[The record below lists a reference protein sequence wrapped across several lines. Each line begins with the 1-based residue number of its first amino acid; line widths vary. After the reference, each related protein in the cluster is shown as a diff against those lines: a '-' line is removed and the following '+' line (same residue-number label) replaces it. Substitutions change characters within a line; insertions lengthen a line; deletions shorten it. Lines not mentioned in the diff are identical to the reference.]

1 MTELDTTSENTTKK
15 DKYRRQRKNSQSQE
29 LNLNEEFNDKLL
41 DTKIWPAIIWSL
53 LLSILSVAN
62 PFLTSLATN
71 IQTQN
76 LYAGMAMIFGQVPYG
91 NFFGTNGVL
100 YYLLAWLGHI
110 DGGFLVFGLLQFIFL
125 VIAGIYF
132 YKIIAYFGQ
141 SDYLA
146 TSFSHWFYIFIFAL
160 GFGGLYAEIFVLP
173 FILMTIWFLVRYFEN
188 ALRDEGFILYGI
200 NLALTFLIYP
210 KGSILWLVASLV
222 LIVFNIRNQQ
232 KARGIYQFLATVLGF
247 LLVMYAVGYYAFDSE
262 ILGTAI
268 QQTFLYNL
276 RLDFQYTDLYL
287 TIAMVS
293 GFLLL
298 SGFFK
303 SLIQTIISFG
313 QGKHTYIKII
323 ILLAFLVQ
331 LLLIVGTDHF
341 YWSYLLNL
349 VPYGF
354 VMGIVHLQDDSV
366 DEEDSYLRLQFFLP
380 LFICLG
386 IFAQPAYAYL
396 LQGELVADRE
406 NVAQYVS
413 EQTEEADKIYVWDN
427 SASIYLD
434 SQRLSSATIT
444 TITPYLNTAENKNS
458 LIYDLNKNDAT
469 YVVVNKNLPILDE
482 VKTNLEAQY
491 KSVQTTDHFIIYQ
504 KNE

>member
-1 MTELDTTSENTTKK
+1 MTELDTTSENATNKG
-15 DKYRRQRKNSQSQE
+15 KYRRRRKDSQAQE

-53 LLSILSVAN
+53 LLSIFSVAN

-71 IQTQN
+71 LQTQN
-76 LYAGMAMIFGQVPYG
+76 LYAGMAMMLGQVPYG

-125 VIAGIYF
+125 ALSGIYF
-132 YKIIAYFGQ
+132 YKIIAYFSQ
-141 SDYLA
+141 SERLA
-146 TSFSHWFYIFIFAL
+146 TSFNHWFYIFIFAL

-173 FILMTIWFLVRYFEN
+173 FILMTTWFLVRYFEN
-188 ALRDEGFILYGI
+188 AIRDESFILYGI

-222 LIVFNIRNQQ
+222 LLFFNIRNQQ
-232 KARGIYQFLATVLGF
+232 KARGIYQFLATIFGF
-247 LLVMYAVGYYAFDSE
+247 LLVMYVVGYYAFDSE

-287 TIAMVS
+287 TLAMVS

-303 SLIQTIISFG
+303 SMVQTLISFG

-323 ILLAFLVQ
+323 LLLAFLVQ
-331 LLLIVGTDHF
+331 LLFIVGTDHF
-341 YWSYLLNL
+341 YWSYLLSL

-354 VMGIVHLQDDSV
+354 VMGVVHLQDDSV

-406 NVAQYVS
+406 NVAQYIS

-444 TITPYLNTAENKNS
+444 TITPYLNTTENKNS
-458 LIYDLNKNDAT
+458 LIYDLNKNDARF
-469 YVVVNKNLPILDE
+469 VVVNKNLPILDD
-482 VKTNLEAQY
+482 VKTNLETQY
-491 KSVQTTDHFIIYQ
+491 KSLQTTDHFVIYQ

>member
-1 MTELDTTSENTTKK
+1 MTELDTTSENATNKG
-15 DKYRRQRKNSQSQE
+15 KYRRQRKNSQSQE

-76 LYAGMAMIFGQVPYG
+76 LYAGMAMMFGQVPYG

-110 DGGFLVFGLLQFIFL
+110 EGGFLVFGLLQFIFL

-276 RLDFQYTDLYL
+276 RLDFQYADLYL
-287 TIAMVS
+287 TVALVS

-313 QGKHTYIKII
+313 QGKHTYIKIVL
-323 ILLAFLVQ
+323 LLAFLVQ
-331 LLLIVGTDHF
+331 LLFIVGTDHF
-341 YWSYLLNL
+341 QWNQLLSL
-349 VPYGF
+349 MPYGF
-354 VMGIVHLQDDSV
+354 AMTVVHLQDDSV
-366 DEEDSYLRLQFFLP
+366 DEEDGYLRLQLFLP

-396 LQGELVADRE
+396 LQGELLADRE
-406 NVAQYVS
+406 NVAQYIS
-413 EQTEEADKIYVWDN
+413 EQTEKTDKIYVWDN

-434 SQRLSSATIT
+434 SQRLSSATLT
-444 TITPYLNTAENKNS
+444 NVEPYLNTTENKNS

-491 KSVQTTDHFIIYQ
+491 KSVQTTDHFVIYQ

>member
-53 LLSILSVAN
+53 LLSIFSVAN
-62 PFLTSLATN
+62 PFLTSFATN
-71 IQTQN
+71 LQTQN
-76 LYAGMAMIFGQVPYG
+76 LYAGMAMMFGQVPYG

-125 VIAGIYF
+125 VISGIYF

-160 GFGGLYAEIFVLP
+160 GFGGLYAEIIVLP

-303 SLIQTIISFG
+303 SMVQTLISFG

-323 ILLAFLVQ
+323 LLLAFLVQ
-331 LLLIVGTDHF
+331 LLLIVGTDHY

-366 DEEDSYLRLQFFLP
+366 DEEDGYLHLQFFLP

-406 NVAQYVS
+406 NVAQYIS

-434 SQRLSSATIT
+434 SQRLSSATLT
-444 TITPYLNTAENKNS
+444 NVEPYLNTTENKNS

-469 YVVVNKNLPILDE
+469 YVVVNKNLPILDD
-482 VKTNLEAQY
+482 VKTNLETQY

>member
-1 MTELDTTSENTTKK
+1 MTELDTTSENATNKG
-15 DKYRRQRKNSQSQE
+15 KYRRQRKNSQSQE
-29 LNLNEEFNDKLL
+29 LNLDEEFNDKLL

-53 LLSILSVAN
+53 LLSIFSVAN
-62 PFLTSLATN
+62 PFLTSFATN

-76 LYAGMAMIFGQVPYG
+76 LYAGMAMMFGQVPYG

-188 ALRDEGFILYGI
+188 AIRDEGFILYGI

-222 LIVFNIRNQQ
+222 LLVFNIRNQQ
-232 KARGIYQFLATVLGF
+232 KARGIYQFLATVFGF
-247 LLVMYAVGYYAFDSE
+247 LLVMYVVGYYAFDSE
-262 ILGTAI
+262 ILGSAI

-303 SLIQTIISFG
+303 SMVQTLISFG

-323 ILLAFLVQ
+323 LLLAFLVQ
-331 LLLIVGTDHF
+331 LLFIVGTDHF

-444 TITPYLNTAENKNS
+444 TITPYLNTTENKNS

-482 VKTNLEAQY
+482 VKTNLESQY

>member
-1 MTELDTTSENTTKK
+1 MTELDTTSENATNKG
-15 DKYRRQRKNSQSQE
+15 KYRRQRKNSQSQE

-76 LYAGMAMIFGQVPYG
+76 LYAGMAMMFGQVPYG

-303 SLIQTIISFG
+303 SMVQTLISFG

-323 ILLAFLVQ
+323 LLLAFLVQ
-331 LLLIVGTDHF
+331 LLFIVGTDHF

-444 TITPYLNTAENKNS
+444 TITPYLNTTENKNS

-482 VKTNLEAQY
+482 VKTNLESQY

>member
-53 LLSILSVAN
+53 LLSIFSVAN
-62 PFLTSLATN
+62 PFLTSFATN
-71 IQTQN
+71 LQTQN
-76 LYAGMAMIFGQVPYG
+76 LYAGMAMMFGQVPYG

-125 VIAGIYF
+125 VISGIYF

-444 TITPYLNTAENKNS
+444 TITPYLNTTENKNS

>member
-1 MTELDTTSENTTKK
+1 MTELDATVHEESHQPRRHRRARRSKTTH
-15 DKYRRQRKNSQSQE
+15 
-29 LNLNEEFNDKLL
+29 LNEEFKDKLPK
-41 DTKIWPAIIWSL
+41 TKIWPALIWSL
-53 LLSILSVAN
+53 LLSVFSVAN
-62 PFLTSLATN
+62 PFLTFLATN
-71 IQTQN
+71 VQTQN
-76 LYAGMAMIFGQVPYG
+76 LYAGMAMMNGQHPYG
-91 NFFGTNGVL
+91 DFFGTNGVL

-125 VIAGIYF
+125 ALSGIYF
-132 YKIIAYFGQ
+132 YKIIAYFSQ
-141 SDYLA
+141 SERLA

-173 FILMTIWFLVRYFEN
+173 FILMTTWFLVRYFEN
-188 ALRDEGFILYGI
+188 AIRDEVFILCGI

-222 LIVFNIRNQQ
+222 LLVFNIRNQQ
-232 KARGIYQFLATVLGF
+232 KARGIYQFLATIFGF
-247 LLVMYAVGYYAFDSE
+247 LLVMYVVGYYAFDSE

-303 SLIQTIISFG
+303 SMVQTLISFG

-323 ILLAFLVQ
+323 LLLAFLVQ
-331 LLLIVGTDHF
+331 LLFIVGTDHF

-354 VMGIVHLQDDSV
+354 MMGIVHLQDDSV

-406 NVAQYVS
+406 NVAQYIS

-444 TITPYLNTAENKNS
+444 TITPYLNTTENKNS
-458 LIYDLNKNDAT
+458 LIYDLNKNDARF
-469 YVVVNKNLPILDE
+469 VVVNKNLPILDD
-482 VKTNLEAQY
+482 VKTNLETQY
-491 KSVQTTDHFIIYQ
+491 KSVQTTDHFVIYQ

>member
-1 MTELDTTSENTTKK
+1 MTELDATVHEESHQPRRHRRARRSKTTH
-15 DKYRRQRKNSQSQE
+15 
-29 LNLNEEFNDKLL
+29 LNEEFKDKLPK
-41 DTKIWPAIIWSL
+41 TKIWPALIWSL
-53 LLSILSVAN
+53 LLSVFSVAN
-62 PFLTSLATN
+62 PFLIFLATN
-71 IQTQN
+71 VQTQN
-76 LYAGMAMIFGQVPYG
+76 LYAGMAMMNGQHPYG
-91 NFFGTNGVL
+91 DFFGTNGVL

-125 VIAGIYF
+125 ALSGIYF
-132 YKIIAYFGQ
+132 YKIIAYFSQ
-141 SDYLA
+141 SERLA

-173 FILMTIWFLVRYFEN
+173 FILMTTWFLVRYFEN
-188 ALRDEGFILYGI
+188 AIRDEGFILYGI

-222 LIVFNIRNQQ
+222 LLVFNIRNQQ
-232 KARGIYQFLATVLGF
+232 KARGIYQFLATIFGF
-247 LLVMYAVGYYAFDSE
+247 LLVMYVVGYYAFDSE

-287 TIAMVS
+287 TLAMVS

-303 SLIQTIISFG
+303 SMVQTLISFG

-323 ILLAFLVQ
+323 LLLAFLVQ
-331 LLLIVGTDHF
+331 LLFIVGTEHF

-406 NVAQYVS
+406 NVAQYIS
-413 EQTEEADKIYVWDN
+413 EQTEEADKIYVWDD

-444 TITPYLNTAENKNS
+444 TVEPYLNTAENKNS
-458 LIYDLNKNDAT
+458 LIYDLNKNDARF
-469 YVVVNKNLPILDE
+469 VVVNKNLPILDD
-482 VKTNLEAQY
+482 VKANLETQY
-491 KSVQTTDHFIIYQ
+491 KSVQTTDHFVIYQ

>member
-1 MTELDTTSENTTKK
+1 MTELDTTSENATNKG
-15 DKYRRQRKNSQSQE
+15 KYRRQRKNSQSQE

-125 VIAGIYF
+125 VISGIYF

-303 SLIQTIISFG
+303 SMVQTLISFG

-323 ILLAFLVQ
+323 LLLAFLVQ
-331 LLLIVGTDHF
+331 LLLIVGTDHY

-366 DEEDSYLRLQFFLP
+366 DEEDGYLHLQFFLP

-396 LQGELVADRE
+396 LQGELVADRD

-427 SASIYLD
+427 SASIYLV
-434 SQRLSSATIT
+434 SQRLSSAAIT
-444 TITPYLNTAENKNS
+444 TITPYLNTTENKNS

>member
-1 MTELDTTSENTTKK
+1 MTELDTTSENATNKG
-15 DKYRRQRKNSQSQE
+15 KYRRQRKNSQSQE

-303 SLIQTIISFG
+303 SMVQTLISFG

-323 ILLAFLVQ
+323 LLLAFLVQ
-331 LLLIVGTDHF
+331 LLLIVGTDHY

-366 DEEDSYLRLQFFLP
+366 DEEDGYLHLQFFLP

-406 NVAQYVS
+406 NVAQYIS

-434 SQRLSSATIT
+434 SQRLSSATLT
-444 TITPYLNTAENKNS
+444 NVEPYLNTTENKNS

-469 YVVVNKNLPILDE
+469 YVVVNKNLPILDD
-482 VKTNLEAQY
+482 VKTNLETQY

>member
-1 MTELDTTSENTTKK
+1 MTELDTTSENATNKG
-15 DKYRRQRKNSQSQE
+15 KYRRQRKNSQSQE

>member
-1 MTELDTTSENTTKK
+1 MTELDTTSENATNKG
-15 DKYRRQRKNSQSQE
+15 KYRRRRKDSQAQE

-53 LLSILSVAN
+53 LLSIFSVAN
-62 PFLTSLATN
+62 PFLTSFATN

-76 LYAGMAMIFGQVPYG
+76 LYAGMAMMLGQVPYG

-125 VIAGIYF
+125 ALSGIYF
-132 YKIIAYFGQ
+132 YKIIAYFSQ
-141 SDYLA
+141 SERIA

-173 FILMTIWFLVRYFEN
+173 FILITTWFLVRYFEN
-188 ALRDEGFILYGI
+188 AIRDESFILYGI

-210 KGSILWLVASLV
+210 KVSILWLVASLV
-222 LIVFNIRNQQ
+222 LLFFNIRNQQ
-232 KARGIYQFLATVLGF
+232 KARGIYQFLATIFGF
-247 LLVMYAVGYYAFDSE
+247 LLVMYLVGYYAFDSE

-287 TIAMVS
+287 TLAMVS

-303 SLIQTIISFG
+303 SMVQTLISFG

-323 ILLAFLVQ
+323 LLLAFLVQ
-331 LLLIVGTDHF
+331 LLFIVGMDSF
-341 YWSYLLNL
+341 QWNQLLSL
-349 VPYGF
+349 LPYGF
-354 VMGIVHLQDDSV
+354 VMAVVHLQDDSV
-366 DEEDSYLRLQFFLP
+366 DEEDGYLRLQFFLP

-406 NVAQYVS
+406 NVAQYIS

-444 TITPYLNTAENKNS
+444 TITPYLNTTENKNS
-458 LIYDLNKNDAT
+458 LIYDLNKNEARI
-469 YVVVNKNLPILDE
+469 VVVNKNLPILDD
-482 VKTNLEAQY
+482 VKTNLETQY
-491 KSVQTTDHFIIYQ
+491 KSVQTTDHFVIYQ

>member
-1 MTELDTTSENTTKK
+1 MTELDTTSENATNKG
-15 DKYRRQRKNSQSQE
+15 KYRRQRKNSQSQE

-53 LLSILSVAN
+53 LLSIFSVAN
-62 PFLTSLATN
+62 PFLTSFATN

-76 LYAGMAMIFGQVPYG
+76 LYAGMAMMFGQVPYG

-110 DGGFLVFGLLQFIFL
+110 DGGFLIFGLLQFIFL

-303 SLIQTIISFG
+303 SMVQTLISFG

-323 ILLAFLVQ
+323 LLLAFLVQ
-331 LLLIVGTDHF
+331 LLLIVGTDHY

-366 DEEDSYLRLQFFLP
+366 DEEDGYLHLQFFLP

-406 NVAQYVS
+406 NVAQYIS

-434 SQRLSSATIT
+434 SQRLSSATLT
-444 TITPYLNTAENKNS
+444 NVEPYLNTTENKNS

-469 YVVVNKNLPILDE
+469 YVVVNKNLPILDD
-482 VKTNLEAQY
+482 VKTNLETQY

>member
-1 MTELDTTSENTTKK
+1 MTELDTTSENATNKG
-15 DKYRRQRKNSQSQE
+15 KYRRQRKNSQSQE

-53 LLSILSVAN
+53 LLSIFSVAN

-76 LYAGMAMIFGQVPYG
+76 LYAGMAMMFGQVPYG

-173 FILMTIWFLVRYFEN
+173 FILMTTWFLVRYFEN
-188 ALRDEGFILYGI
+188 AIRDEGFILYGI

-222 LIVFNIRNQQ
+222 LLVFNIRNQQ
-232 KARGIYQFLATVLGF
+232 KARGIYQFLATVFGF
-247 LLVMYAVGYYAFDSE
+247 LLVMYVVGYYAFDSE

-303 SLIQTIISFG
+303 SMVQTLISFG

-323 ILLAFLVQ
+323 LLLAFLVQ
-331 LLLIVGTDHF
+331 LLFIVGTDHF

-444 TITPYLNTAENKNS
+444 TITPYLNTTENKNS

-482 VKTNLEAQY
+482 VKTNLETQY

>member
-15 DKYRRQRKNSQSQE
+15 DKYRRQRKDTQSQE

-62 PFLTSLATN
+62 PFLISLATN

-76 LYAGMAMIFGQVPYG
+76 LYAGMAMMEGQFPYG

-303 SLIQTIISFG
+303 SMVQTLISFG

-323 ILLAFLVQ
+323 LLLAFLVQ

-366 DEEDSYLRLQFFLP
+366 DEEDGYLRLQFFLP
-380 LFICLG
+380 FFICLG

-406 NVAQYVS
+406 IVAQYIS
-413 EQTEEADKIYVWDN
+413 EQTERADKIYVWDN

-444 TITPYLNTAENKNS
+444 TITPYLNTTENKNS
-458 LIYDLNKNDAT
+458 LIYDLNKNDASF
-469 YVVVNKNLPILDE
+469 VVVNKNLPILDE

-491 KSVQTTDHFIIYQ
+491 QSVQTTDHFVIYQ

>member
-1 MTELDTTSENTTKK
+1 MTELDTTSENATNKG
-15 DKYRRQRKNSQSQE
+15 KYRRRRKDSQAQE
-29 LNLNEEFNDKLL
+29 LNLNEGFNDKLL

-53 LLSILSVAN
+53 LLSIFSVAN
-62 PFLTSLATN
+62 PFLTSFATN

-76 LYAGMAMIFGQVPYG
+76 LYAGMAMMLGQVPYG

-125 VIAGIYF
+125 ALSGIYF
-132 YKIIAYFGQ
+132 YKIIAYFSQ
-141 SDYLA
+141 SERLA
-146 TSFSHWFYIFIFAL
+146 TSFSHWFYVFIFAL
-160 GFGGLYAEIFVLP
+160 GFGGLYGEIFALP
-173 FILMTIWFLVRYFEN
+173 FILMTTWFLVRYFEN
-188 ALRDEGFILYGI
+188 AIRDESFILYGI

-222 LIVFNIRNQQ
+222 LLVFNIRNQQ
-232 KARGIYQFLATVLGF
+232 KARGIYQFLATIFGF
-247 LLVMYAVGYYAFDSE
+247 LLVMYVVGYYAFDSE
-262 ILGTAI
+262 ILGKAI

-293 GFLLL
+293 VFLLL

-303 SLIQTIISFG
+303 SMVQTLISFG
-313 QGKHTYIKII
+313 QGKHTYIKIV
-323 ILLAFLVQ
+323 ILLGFLVQ
-331 LLLIVGTDHF
+331 LLFIVGTDSF
-341 YWSYLLNL
+341 QWNQLLSL
-349 VPYGF
+349 LPYGF
-354 VMGIVHLQDDSV
+354 VMAVVHLQDDSV
-366 DEEDSYLRLQFFLP
+366 DEEDGYLRLQFFLP

-406 NVAQYVS
+406 NVAQYIS

-444 TITPYLNTAENKNS
+444 TVEPYLNTAENKNS
-458 LIYDLNKNDAT
+458 LIYDLNKNEAKF
-469 YVVVNKNLPILDE
+469 VVVNKNLPILDD
-482 VKTNLEAQY
+482 VKANLETQY
-491 KSVQTTDHFIIYQ
+491 KSVQTTDHFVIYQ